1 MNFRYAMLN
10 TQAPL
15 PRTVGF
21 HPTTVI
27 PPSPHSLH
35 THTLTHTHT
44 HNTEAPTQ
52 PPHATIPLSDNTLYF
67 SSSQTFGNDFWF
79 RNLNSKVCVE
89 LQPVL

>member
-15 PRTVGF
+15 PRTLGF

-35 THTLTHTHT
+35 THTHTHT

-52 PPHATIPLSDNTLYF
+52 PPHATIPLSDNTFYIFLLPRPLEMT
-67 SSSQTFGNDFWF
+67 SGSET
-79 RNLNSKVCVE
+79 
-89 LQPVL
+89 